1 MSKAKEST
9 KSYIKDD
16 LPELRPGDQ
25 IRVFQKIKEK
35 GKERVQPFE
44 GTIIARKHNKELG
57 ATITVRRMIKGIGVE
72 KIIPLNA
79 PTVEKIEVIRR
90 SKVRRSKLYYLRKA
104 RGKRAR
110 LKRRTAKTTEET
122 PDPKQEIK
130 KAEEQPKK
138 EAPATEKGKE
148 KTEKEE

>member
-9 KSYIKDD
+9 KSYIKGD

-25 IRVFQKIKEK
+25 VRVFQKIKEK

-57 ATITVRRMIKGIGVE
+57 ATITVRRVIKGIGVE
-72 KIIPLNA
+72 KIIPINA

-110 LKRRTAKTTEET
+110 LKRRKVKTTEEA
-122 PDPKQEIK
+122 PGPKKEEE

-138 EAPATEKGKE
+138 EEVAIEEGKE
-148 KTEKEE
+148 KEEQKK